1 MASRV
6 KQSVDNSIERLGEK
20 VNKAAV
26 LGSGWH
32 WIWVA
37 PMGAFGALLLLVG
50 IVDFPKKP
58 ENLFIGVPLIIPLLL
73 KIFRKH

>member
-1 MASRV
+1 
-6 KQSVDNSIERLGEK
+6 
-20 VNKAAV
+20 
-26 LGSGWH
+26 
-32 WIWVA
+32 
-37 PMGAFGALLLLVG
+37 MGAFGALLLLVG